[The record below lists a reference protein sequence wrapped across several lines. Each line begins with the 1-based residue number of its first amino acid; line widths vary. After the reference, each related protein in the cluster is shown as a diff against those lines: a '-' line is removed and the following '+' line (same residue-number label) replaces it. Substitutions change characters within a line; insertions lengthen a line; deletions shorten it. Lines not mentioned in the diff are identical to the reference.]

1 MSTTAAATPIGDR
14 LKSETAE
21 LHTQAEKSPLQAA
34 MIQGRLPRE
43 AYASFL
49 GQMLLVHEALDRAV
63 EQAAAT
69 HAGVRAVWSPEQKKA
84 ALVRQDLAFYGV
96 DASAVKPLPETAR
109 VIDLI
114 RTRSVQHPEIALGLH
129 YVLEGANNGN
139 QFIARV
145 IGKVYALQGP
155 DGLRS
160 LDPHGPRQREVWG
173 RLEVGPEC
181 AAVHRRGA
189 RSDRRGCRGHVPGGD
204 RRERRGLED
213 GGKGRLIWLSHAND

>member
-63 EQAAAT
+63 EQAAAS

-173 RLEVGPEC
+173 AWKSALNAQQFTDAERDRIVEGAAAMFQAVIDVSDAVWKTVGK
-181 AAVHRRGA
+181 AG
-189 RSDRRGCRGHVPGGD
+189 
-204 RRERRGLED
+204 
-213 GGKGRLIWLSHAND
+213 